1 MNDTRNEIIRIGSEL
16 IRSVGYNAFSYADI
30 AKVLNIKNAA
40 IHYYFPTK
48 SDLGEEIIKR
58 NIDAFNELISRWK
71 TLSYKQ
77 QYYNYIHMHDSFIN
91 NHWVCIVGALA
102 PSFDTLPENM
112 QQKLSILINIIL
124 DWLTNLLDV
133 GLKSNDFSFAEQP
146 KIKALMIHSTLLS
159 ALQITKVLRDNTVYQ
174 NIQEGLLII

>member
-1 MNDTRNEIIRIGSEL
+1 
-16 IRSVGYNAFSYADI
+16 
-30 AKVLNIKNAA
+30 
-40 IHYYFPTK
+40 
-48 SDLGEEIIKR
+48 
-58 NIDAFNELISRWK
+58 
-71 TLSYKQ
+71 
-77 QYYNYIHMHDSFIN
+77 
-91 NHWVCIVGALA
+91 
-102 PSFDTLPENM
+102 M

-174 NIQEGLLII
+174 NIQEGLLKI